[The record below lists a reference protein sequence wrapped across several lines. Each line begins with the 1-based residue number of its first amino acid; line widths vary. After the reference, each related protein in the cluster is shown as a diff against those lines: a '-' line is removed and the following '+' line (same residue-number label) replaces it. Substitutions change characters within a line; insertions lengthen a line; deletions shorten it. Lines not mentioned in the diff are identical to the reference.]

1 MILAA
6 RIPVTMMAKKD
17 NDFQKRVQKDTK
29 KITAAFDK
37 IFKGGD
43 KRRED
48 MGKNLQSFVDDI
60 DKMAKKDV
68 KKLQEIFAE
77 DTDIEETIDLEDGNE
92 TTSDDVIIFKRNDV

>member
-1 MILAA
+1 MMLAI
-6 RIPVTMMAKKD
+6 RTPVTMMAKKD
-17 NDFQKRVQKDTK
+17 NDFQKRVRKDSK
-29 KITAAFDK
+29 KITKAFDK

-48 MGKNLQSFVDDI
+48 MGKDLQSFIDDI

-68 KKLQEIFAE
+68 KKIQEIFAD

-92 TTSDDVIIFKRNDV
+92 TTSGDDVIIFK